1 MNIKMVSVSIFYIF
15 NVLLLWSFVE
25 AAAFLHQVPD
35 LTAGLKIK
43 VKIKIY

>member
-15 NVLLLWSFVE
+15 NVLWSFVE